1 MVYKSSLYS
10 TEGNELTI
18 ESFYFNISI
27 LDNKS
32 NFTIVNND
40 TGASVQFKKSLLKA
54 GKLEH
59 IKAVS
64 LVKYAYDIST
74 GTPKPSATA
83 KSIYETMLQIVKV
96 CGIHNSSYNSLLRE
110 AIGA

>member
-10 TEGNELTI
+10 EQGNELTI

-27 LDNKS
+27 LDNSKEY
-32 NFTIVNND
+32 IIINND
-40 TGASVQFKKSLLKA
+40 SGARVSVNKTVLNSANLS
-54 GKLEH
+54 H

-64 LVKYAYDIST
+64 LVKYAYDISQ
-74 GTPKPSATA
+74 GVPKKTQAA
-83 KSIYETMLQIVKV
+83 LSIYSTMLQIVKV
-96 CGIHNSSYNSLLRE
+96 CGIHNSSYNSLIRE